1 LWAPLD
7 ATLPERRDVERA
19 MQLIKTS
26 GYDGRELTMFVT
38 DNAVTRRAGELLQS
52 DWARIGV
59 KVKLLALEAGER
71 TKRSGKGEHDILL
84 ASWVSDN
91 GDPDNFFTPNLSC
104 AAVASGG
111 NKSRWCNA
119 AFDALLEEAR
129 KTTDLARRTE
139 LYKKAQRLLYD
150 EVGLIPLTY
159 PESFLVMHKRV
170 SGFVASPMDVV
181 DFRGVS
187 VK

>member
-1 LWAPLD
+1 MA
-7 ATLPERRDVERA
+7 
-19 MQLIKTS
+19 
-26 GYDGRELTMFVT
+26 
-38 DNAVTRRAGELLQS
+38 RRAGELLQA
-52 DWARIGV
+52 DWARVGV
-59 KVKLLALEAGER
+59 KAKVQAMELGEVF
-71 TKRSGKGEHDILL
+71 KRAGKGEHDILL
-84 ASWVSDN
+84 DGWVSDN

-104 AAVASGG
+104 AAVAGGG
-111 NKSRWCNA
+111 NKSRWCHA

-129 KTTDLARRTE
+129 KTTDIARRTE

-159 PESFLVMHKRV
+159 PQTFLVMHKRV
-170 SGFVASPMDVV
+170 SGFVPSPMDVV